1 MPVQFDEYDSSDDGV
16 EWAIRENSNAH
27 RILAFL
33 LAYPDIGFTPSEIAD
48 ATDVPKG
55 SVGPTLQRLRERD
68 LVRHKRPYWSAARDD
83 RIAAYEAM
91 LASMETLAD
100 RYGDDGWR
108 HVDPDEHSVG
118 ADEIAAW
125 RSSDDDS
132 SSY

>member
-27 RILAFL
+27 RILALL

-68 LVRHKRPYWSAARDD
+68 LVRHKRPY
-83 RIAAYEAM
+83 
-91 LASMETLAD
+91 
-100 RYGDDGWR
+100 
-108 HVDPDEHSVG
+108 
-118 ADEIAAW
+118 
-125 RSSDDDS
+125 
-132 SSY
+132 